1 MSLSK
6 LVYFRESNNCEDSEL
21 NKKHQPQCSLPES
34 AGGQWCSLFLG
45 QLDQGL
51 VGNAESTHVN
61 RPRGK
66 AFFVPRVS
74 RCCTWWWIIE
84 WFATRMLSRLTWWK
98 LAGACHIEQLKKP
111 VSKQGWDGGHKL
123 SIEVEA
129 LPVPQKT
136 TKSHETSPSA
146 SRVKQRQWEGTEPY
160 KGTVRERKRA
170 SLADSWRTASD
181 RDRGALSPAT
191 VPTGAETRE
200 GRYWERSTRRRRTSK
215 GSRNK

>member
-1 MSLSK
+1 MSRFFFFLWMLHGSTKVVVRAVALLSVYTKDKVAMSLSK

-74 RCCTWWWIIE
+74 RCCT
-84 WFATRMLSRLTWWK
+84 
-98 LAGACHIEQLKKP
+98 
-111 VSKQGWDGGHKL
+111 
-123 SIEVEA
+123 
-129 LPVPQKT
+129 
-136 TKSHETSPSA
+136 
-146 SRVKQRQWEGTEPY
+146 
-160 KGTVRERKRA
+160 
-170 SLADSWRTASD
+170 
-181 RDRGALSPAT
+181 
-191 VPTGAETRE
+191 
-200 GRYWERSTRRRRTSK
+200 
-215 GSRNK
+215 